1 MGLLRRDTPL
11 GGFHPVYL
19 DAKGKIMSSY
29 EHRIIVG
36 ALKLADANE
45 RGDEHAM
52 QHCVIDIIEQAR
64 ALKVERRAQEPVPP
78 AVELDPPLPIVAREE
93 PEHE

>member
-1 MGLLRRDTPL
+1 MGILRRDTPL

-19 DAKGKIMSSY
+19 DSKGKIMSSY

-36 ALKLADANE
+36 GLRLADANE

-52 QHCVIDIIEQAR
+52 QHCVVDIIENAN
-64 ALKVERRAQEPVPP
+64 ALKRERRAQEPVAPSSS
-78 AVELDPPLPIVAREE
+78 AADDEKE
-93 PEHE
+93 PGHG